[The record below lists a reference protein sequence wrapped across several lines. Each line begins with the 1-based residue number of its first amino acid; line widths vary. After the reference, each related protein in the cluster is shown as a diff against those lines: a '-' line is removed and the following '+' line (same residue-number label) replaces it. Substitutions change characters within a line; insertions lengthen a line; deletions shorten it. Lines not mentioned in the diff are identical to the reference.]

1 MGYALFAQEK
11 RVVDAQLNCAQL
23 KQTQRSDEQY
33 KLATN
38 ELGLNQKM
46 NSLTASQSNELSK
59 LYEDLSNATDSAER
73 DSINA
78 QIAAKEEEYE
88 KEIDGINRDI
98 YEVSM
103 KETAIEM
110 EVKKLDT
117 QVTALQQR
125 LQAIE
130 QAEGQGV
137 TTATPKFK
145 GVG

>member
-23 KQTQRSDEQY
+23 QQTQRSDEQY
-33 KLATN
+33 KLATG
-38 ELGLNQKM
+38 ELGLNQQM
-46 NSLTASQSNELSK
+46 NSLTAAQSGELSQLYQQLAQTSDSNER
-59 LYEDLSNATDSAER
+59 E
-73 DSINA
+73 SINA
-78 QIAAKEEEYE
+78 EIAGKQEAYE
-88 KEIDGINRDI
+88 QEVDDINRQI

-103 KETAIEM
+103 QETAIEL
-110 EVKKLDT
+110 EVKRLDT

-130 QAEGQGV
+130 QAEGQGIQ
-137 TTATPKFK
+137 TATPKFK